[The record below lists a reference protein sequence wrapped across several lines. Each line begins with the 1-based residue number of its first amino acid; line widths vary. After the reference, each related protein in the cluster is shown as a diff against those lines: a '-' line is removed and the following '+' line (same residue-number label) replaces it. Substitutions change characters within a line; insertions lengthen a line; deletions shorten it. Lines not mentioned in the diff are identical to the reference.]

1 MEKVLELV
9 MGPRGGAEPYRCLQ
23 NAALQPGSVITA
35 FWADGSESLRTSES
49 GCVLIVLENIPDE
62 LIAMSTGHFIL
73 GFATFF
79 VLSHFLSS
87 SSACCLSRPR
97 MEEEFE
103 DEHCMHVKALYQ
115 HSRWFSTTA
124 WD

>member
-1 MEKVLELV
+1 
-9 MGPRGGAEPYRCLQ
+9 MGPRGHGGAEPYRCLQ

-49 GCVLIVLENIPDE
+49 GCVLTVLENIPDE

-87 SSACCLSRPR
+87 SSGLSRPR
-97 MEEEFE
+97 IEEEFE
-103 DEHCMHVKALYQ
+103 DEHCMHGKALYQ
-115 HSRWFSTTA
+115 HSRWFATTA
-124 WD
+124 RD